1 MPPSRKQ
8 TNKTDLSVQ
17 YRLNAW
23 RELLLAGAT
32 GGGAT
37 SVSSQQYMYIG
48 HINLAKSFNGSG
60 KHFVKLVEALQ
71 RRGVQQYVLVRNIE
85 LAKQLDRVDN
95 VTVGPAVR
103 SAITAYCLMP
113 AVNVVHI
120 HDPSDGQSGL
130 LLTLTR
136 SIPFVLTHRDETP
149 EIGALAKAIYRRA
162 AGIVYRRD
170 ADAAKHLRIYR
181 RALESW
187 RSPTASSGT

>member
-1 MPPSRKQ
+1 M
-8 TNKTDLSVQ
+8 
-17 YRLNAW
+17 
-23 RELLLAGAT
+23 
-32 GGGAT
+32 
-37 SVSSQQYMYIG
+37 SSQQYMYIG
-48 HINLAKSFNGSG
+48 HINLAKSFNGAG
-60 KHFVKLVEALQ
+60 EQFIKLIEALQ
-71 RRGVQQYVLVRNIE
+71 RLGVQQHVLVRNIE
-85 LAKQLDRVDN
+85 LAKQLDRLDN

-136 SIPFVLTHRDETP
+136 SIPFVLTHQKETP
-149 EIGALAKAIYRRA
+149 GNGPLAKAIYRRA

-170 ADAAKHLRIYR
+170 ADAAKHLRIYM

-187 RSPTASSGT
+187 RSRTASSGT